1 MLRSLPRGT
10 VLMTEGAQVQ
20 LRLPIHHF
28 PEMQLGSSDPST
40 RLPSSRLPLTQSG
53 LSLPEL

>member
-1 MLRSLPRGT
+1 
-10 VLMTEGAQVQ
+10 MTEGAQVQ

-40 RLPSSRLPLTQSG
+40 RLSSSRLPLTQSG